1 MLVDCGQPKDD
12 LNLNFNPL
20 MPCGNKKVT
29 TAGEGGSNYQG
40 RGMEKQLKVIKR
52 RWGCS
57 SRGENKPV

>member
-29 TAGEGGSNYQG
+29 TAGEGGG
-40 RGMEKQLKVIKR
+40 GLII
-52 RWGCS
+52 
-57 SRGENKPV
+57 RGEGWKNN